1 MVFKKKYGA
10 GLSIIVLII
19 ILCAILFLSPSNAPG
34 SREVVIYTSVD
45 QVYSEPVLKEFEN
58 RTGIHVLPVYDV
70 EAAKTTGLV
79 NRLIA
84 EKNNP
89 RADVFWSGEI
99 VQTMLLEQ
107 EGVLEPYDSPAAT
120 DIPPQYRGPG
130 SYWTGFGGRARVI
143 LVSTHRLGNTI
154 PPHSIYDF
162 LNDRYPAGSIGIA
175 YPMFG
180 TAATQAAALYTG
192 LGDAKARAF
201 FTGLQKRGVRVV
213 DGNSVVRDLVSTG
226 QLAFGLVD
234 TDDACGAIERGDA
247 VFMVVPDQGEGEIGT
262 LIIPNTVAV
271 IAHGPHSTEAR
282 VLADYLLSQ
291 TTEETLVRL
300 GWIQV
305 PVRPVAASPS
315 CMSGQHIRGMSV
327 NYTTVYPNLI
337 IAQQDLR
344 EIFIR

>member
-1 MVFKKKYGA
+1 MVFKKKYGV
-10 GLSIIVLII
+10 GLSVGIVIIV
-19 ILCAILFLSPSNAPG
+19 LCAILFLHPFTAPG

-58 RTGIHVLPVYDV
+58 RTGIRVLPVYDV

-89 RADVFWSGEI
+89 RADIFWSGEI

-120 DIPPQYRGPG
+120 GIPPQYRDAGG
-130 SYWTGFGGRARVI
+130 FWTGFGGRARVI
-143 LVSTHRLGNTI
+143 LVSTHRLGNTT
-154 PPHSIYDF
+154 PPHSIFDF

-180 TAATQAAALYTG
+180 TAATHAAALYAG
-192 LGDAKARAF
+192 LGDAQARAF
-201 FTGLQKRGVRVV
+201 FTGLRTRGVRVV
-213 DGNSVVRDLVSTG
+213 DGNSVVRDLISSG

-247 VFMVVPDQGEGEIGT
+247 VVMVVPDQGEGELGT
-262 LIIPNTVAV
+262 LIIPNTVAL
-271 IAHGPHSTEAR
+271 IADGPHRAEAR
-282 VLADYLLSQ
+282 MLADYLLSQ
-291 TTEETLVRL
+291 TTEEALVRS

-305 PVRPVAASPS
+305 PIRSTGASPS
-315 CMSGQHIRGMSV
+315 CLGGQHIRGMSV
-327 NYTTVYPNLI
+327 NYTTVYPSLI